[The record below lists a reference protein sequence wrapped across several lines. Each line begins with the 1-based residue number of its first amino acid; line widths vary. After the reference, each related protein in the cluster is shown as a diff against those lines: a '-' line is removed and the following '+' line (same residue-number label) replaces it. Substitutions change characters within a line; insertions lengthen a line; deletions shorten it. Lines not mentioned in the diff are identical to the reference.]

1 MAGMNLQDSILLSS
15 PSFMKV
21 HLIMCTRLRPLL
33 SNLGTMTF
41 VCMNYFYW
49 HLDYDAQKPA
59 FEKLPPNDA
68 IYLQHKHESFSVCF
82 LTG

>member
-1 MAGMNLQDSILLSS
+1 MHEL
-15 PSFMKV
+15 
-21 HLIMCTRLRPLL
+21 
-33 SNLGTMTF
+33 
-41 VCMNYFYW
+41 FYW